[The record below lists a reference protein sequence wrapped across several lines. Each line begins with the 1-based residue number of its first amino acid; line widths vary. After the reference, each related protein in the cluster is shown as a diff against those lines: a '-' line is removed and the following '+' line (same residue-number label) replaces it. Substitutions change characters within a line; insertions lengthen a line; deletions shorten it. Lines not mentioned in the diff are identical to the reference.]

1 MSGDH
6 AGTVQLAGPNLTLR
20 YAEPSDATALFR
32 LASDPEVT
40 RWFSW
45 GPYTSEAQPRAYIER
60 LAGERERGE
69 RLDFVIDA
77 TGETVPGVAPIGV
90 TGLSE
95 LSQRDRRAMVGT
107 WLGRAHWG
115 SGANAESKALV
126 LHLAFAICGLERVG
140 AYSNPDNARST
151 RALEKLGFRH
161 EGVLR
166 AWHRHGDTH
175 HDVNV
180 FGLLRAD
187 WPGAP
192 FDVAVEGEPPAP
204 WLIRPGAAPS

>member
-1 MSGDH
+1 VRLTGQS
-6 AGTVQLAGPNLTLR
+6 LTLR
-20 YAEPSDATALFR
+20 YAEPADAAALFT
-32 LASDPEVT
+32 LASDPDVT

-45 GPYTSEAQPRAYIER
+45 GPYASEDEPRAYIER
-60 LAGERERGE
+60 LQGERERGE

-77 TGETVPGVAPIGV
+77 TEGTVPGVVGV

-107 WLGRAHWG
+107 WLGRSHWG
-115 SGANAESKALV
+115 SGANAESKALI
-126 LHLAFAICGLERVG
+126 LHLAFAVCGLERVG
-140 AYSNPDNARST
+140 AYSNPHNERST

-166 AWHRHGDTH
+166 AWHRHGEVH

-180 FGLLRAD
+180 FGLLREE

-192 FDVAVEGEPPAP
+192 FDVAVDGEPPAP
-204 WLIRPGAAPS
+204 WVVRPGAGPS

>member
-1 MSGDH
+1 MRLTGQ
-6 AGTVQLAGPNLTLR
+6 TLTLR
-20 YAEPSDATALFR
+20 YAEPADADALFA

-45 GPYTSEAQPRAYIER
+45 GPYTSVDEPRVYIER

-69 RLDFVIDA
+69 RLDFVID
-77 TGETVPGVAPIGV
+77 GDGVLGV

-95 LSQRDRRAMVGT
+95 LSRRDRRAMVGT
-107 WLGRAHWG
+107 WLGREHWG
-115 SGANAESKALV
+115 SGANAESKALI
-126 LHLAFAICGLERVG
+126 LHLAFEVCGLERVG

-166 AWHRHGDTH
+166 SWHRHGDVH

-180 FGLLRAD
+180 FGLLREE

-192 FDVAVEGEPPAP
+192 FAVSVEGEAPAP
-204 WLIRPGAAPS
+204 WLVRSDAAPS